1 MDAKQYISFYYGN
14 KEKAI
19 KQLEKSI
26 SLYENSKLIPTPK
39 VTKRIQDYKN
49 LLAEIKLIK

>member
-1 MDAKQYISFYYGN
+1 MDANQYIGFYYGN
-14 KEKAI
+14 KEEAI

-26 SLYENSKLIPTPK
+26 SLYENSKLTPTPK

-49 LLAEIKLIK
+49 LLAEIKSI